1 MKTGNNNIPFDISVV
16 LLHAGMVDREGKI
29 VTTSLTLIDIHD
41 IARSS
46 ATFGVNRAFI
56 AHPSPVL
63 RKLAHTIENHWEE
76 GYGSTYNPD
85 RKRAIETIEVV
96 SDLDE
101 AIHEIH
107 LRTAKLPHLIA
118 TSAQPG
124 PLRISYAEMKEVMKA
139 SNDPYLLMFG
149 TGHGMG
155 DALLSRAEY
164 MLDPIYGPGDYNHL
178 SVRSACAIILDRLL
192 GL

>member
-1 MKTGNNNIPFDISVV
+1 MTDLSVI
-16 LLHAGMVDREGKI
+16 LLHENMVDKEGKI

-46 ATFGVNRAFI
+46 ATFGATRAYI

-63 RKLAHTIENHWEE
+63 RRLAHTIEQHWEE

-85 RKRAIETIEVV
+85 RKTAIETIEVV

-101 AIHEIH
+101 AIHKID
-107 LRTAKLPHLIA
+107 LRTGRLPRLIA
-118 TSAQPG
+118 TSAHDG
-124 PLRISYAEMKEVMKA
+124 ADRTSLSEMRQLIQDEK
-139 SNDPYLLMFG
+139 DPFLLMFG
-149 TGHGMG
+149 TGWGMS
-155 DALLSRAEY
+155 DALLARADFLLE
-164 MLDPIYGPGDYNHL
+164 PVRGAGIYNHL

-192 GL
+192 GER